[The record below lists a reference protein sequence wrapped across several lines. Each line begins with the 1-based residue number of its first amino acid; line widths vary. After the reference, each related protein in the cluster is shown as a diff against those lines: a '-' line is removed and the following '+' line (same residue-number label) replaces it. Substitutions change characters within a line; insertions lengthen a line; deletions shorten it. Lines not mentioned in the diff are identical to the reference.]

1 MDINKTT
8 IVISVIVFILC
19 CWAWAIK
26 EPFIS
31 GMPLTNND
39 FNQGISNPIQENQLP
54 VYFKEIS
61 VDDMNILLQKVID
74 RPLLHKL
81 KDRIG
86 TPNIANPQHL
96 EKAASSYI
104 IIAINSL
111 LASQQSAKR
120 FEVLEARIESVRTVD
135 EYDICTLLMIVHREG
150 KHIGFSLKAQVAIIS
165 SSSQVSGILDIR
177 ALGYIPEDVLL
188 LTRGYDQQAIQGDAL
203 SIEHTIMKNAQ
214 YEDSVMKQQAD
225 GLLKDRGI
233 RLKTNNV

>member
-8 IVISVIVFILC
+8 IVISVIVIILC

-31 GMPLTNND
+31 GMPLTNTD
-39 FNQGISNPIQENQLP
+39 FNKGISNSIQENQLP